1 LESKKSLNLFVT
13 ICLILSLVVPL
24 VLFSACPEPAP
35 AEAVELKFATFRP
48 PADPQSVAWII
59 PMCQEIETRTNG
71 AVKFTV
77 YWSQA
82 LGATQ
87 DQYILVRD
95 GVADITDFSGAW
107 VPGKFVLSDV
117 GNLPFACQDPAN
129 LLKAMDALSEK
140 GYFDS
145 QWDEV
150 EFLAWNSTTP
160 YKFLFRAVKPMT
172 FDELKGL
179 KARAPGGLAT
189 ECEAAIGMVP
199 VSVLPGDTYT
209 AWQTGLVD
217 VWVHPVGAVV
227 KYKFNELPTKALLDE
242 SFFTMVNAAMIFNKA
257 KFASLPKSVQKTIKE
272 VVQEY
277 ASVYLQSGID
287 TDEQALD
294 VMAAA
299 GIEVYTWPDAEV
311 DKLKAAAL
319 PMWEKYISDLEAAG
333 LPGEE
338 LVSDFIKILKDL
350 GEDPPSLP

>member
-1 LESKKSLNLFVT
+1 
-13 ICLILSLVVPL
+13 
-24 VLFSACPEPAP
+24 
-35 AEAVELKFATFRP
+35 
-48 PADPQSVAWII
+48 
-59 PMCQEIETRTNG
+59 MCQEIEERTNG
-71 AVKFTV
+71 QVKFTV
-77 YWSQA
+77 HWSQA
-82 LGATQ
+82 LGATR
-87 DQYILVRD
+87 DQYLLVKD
-95 GVADITDFSGAW
+95 GVADITDFAGAW
-107 VPGKFVLSDV
+107 VPGKFVLSEV

-129 LLKAMDALSEK
+129 LLKTMDALSEK

-160 YKFLFRAVKPMT
+160 YKFLFREVKPMT
-172 FDELKGL
+172 FEELAGL

-189 ECEAAIGMVP
+189 ECEAAIGMTP

-217 VWVHPVGAVV
+217 VWVHPPGAVV

-257 KFASLPKSVQKTIKE
+257 KFASLPSDVQETIKE

-277 ASVYLQSGID
+277 ALVYLQSGID
-287 TDEQALD
+287 TDEAALE

-319 PMWEKYISDLEAAG
+319 PMWEKYISDLEDAG

-350 GEDPPSLP
+350 GEEPPTLP